1 MCFRCAGVQ
10 NSNPEGKLTFFF
22 LKHCSQ
28 ARASPLPWLLD
39 DIWTA
44 EALVRL
50 LRLSFT
56 CFEKCYRISNTHLKP
71 NFQITPLNIMKKN
84 IFMAPYKIV
93 DITLSPGAAGVKKR
107 NL

>member
-1 MCFRCAGVQ
+1 MCVSDVSKFRVVTLRV
-10 NSNPEGKLTFFF
+10 NRLFSF
-22 LKHCSQ
+22 LFPKCCTQ

-39 DIWTA
+39 NVWTA

-71 NFQITPLNIMKKN
+71 SFQITPLNIIKKN
-84 IFMAPYKIV
+84 IFMALYKIQL
-93 DITLSPGAAGVKKR
+93 T
-107 NL
+107 